1 MVSKTRVLF
10 LNQIK
15 KMVNSKKEKNG
26 NVIKTQLLTRCPHC
40 GVKLSSWEQV
50 LLNVDRVLMCKN
62 CWYRIILD
70 VGKSGESDNNK
81 SEGK

>member
-1 MVSKTRVLF
+1 MA
-10 LNQIK
+10 
-15 KMVNSKKEKNG
+15 NSMTEKN
-26 NVIKTQLLTRCPHC
+26 NNANMTKSVIQCPHC

-70 VGKSGESDNNK
+70 VNKAADSNNNK
-81 SEGK
+81 SKEKQ